1 MDAASTLL
9 ADVFTHALTE
19 GLSRAA
25 APRVRP
31 VGAVPDDIGAVP
43 DDVGARRRAPRRGRP
58 APDPVDAALH
68 RFADLL
74 RSRSAQ
80 LPGGQP
86 DEEEAR
92 YLLELARH
100 ALGRT
105 ASRTAGRV
113 PGRGAA
119 PAAARTPNHPAAPS
133 AGPGPGPGR
142 PAPDQLLA
150 AAMLLTECLLQELGA
165 GAAFPLLSAVR
176 ETFAAAAGPR
186 PRAVDAWQGRRTLA
200 RDVHDRVATPLAA
213 ALDRLGAEA
222 GTVRASAQLTAARDL
237 LAQAAESSR
246 GIVAG
251 LHERTPVPRLREALE
266 VLRGLPGGPE
276 VRWHQSGDETTL
288 PELFRRELLL
298 VLREALLNA
307 RTHAAAETVTVT
319 VRTTR
324 RWAHAQVC
332 DDGRGFDVAHT
343 LSARPAYG
351 LRSMSE
357 RIESVGGRL
366 AVTSRADDGT
376 RVDVH
381 LPRYQA
387 G

>member
-1 MDAASTLL
+1 MTAASTLL

-19 GLSRAA
+19 GLSRAS

-31 VGAVPDDIGAVP
+31 VAAVPDDAGAVPDD
-43 DDVGARRRAPRRGRP
+43 
-58 APDPVDAALH
+58 VDAALH
-68 RFADLL
+68 RFTGLL
-74 RSRSAQ
+74 GSRSAQ
-80 LPGGQP
+80 LPGGRP
-86 DEEEAR
+86 DEEETR
-92 YLLELARH
+92 YLRELARH
-100 ALGRT
+100 ALGR
-105 ASRTAGRV
+105 A
-113 PGRGAA
+113 AA
-119 PAAARTPNHPAAPS
+119 PAADRL
-133 AGPGPGPGR
+133 
-142 PAPDQLLA
+142 APDQLLA
-150 AAMLLTECLLQELGA
+150 AAVLLTECLLLQGLDA
-165 GAAFPLLSAVR
+165 GAALPLLRAVR
-176 ETFAAAAGPR
+176 ETFAAAAGPH

-222 GTVRASAQLTAARDL
+222 GTVRASEQLTAARDL
-237 LAQAAESSR
+237 LVQAAESSR

-266 VLRGLPGGPE
+266 EFLRGLPEGPE

-298 VLREALLNA
+298 VLREAVLNA
-307 RTHAAAETVTVT
+307 RTHAAADTVSVT

-351 LRSMSE
+351 LRAMSE

-366 AVTSRADDGT
+366 AVTSRAGDGT

>member
-1 MDAASTLL
+1 MAAASTLL
-9 ADVFTHALTE
+9 ADVFTHALAE

-25 APRVRP
+25 TPRVRP
-31 VGAVPDDIGAVP
+31 VGAVA
-43 DDVGARRRAPRRGRP
+43 DDVGA
-58 APDPVDAALH
+58 APDDVDAALC
-68 RFADLL
+68 RFAGLL
-74 RSRSAQ
+74 RSPSVG

-86 DEEEAR
+86 DGEETR

-105 ASRTAGRV
+105 PSRPALPAG
-113 PGRGAA
+113 A
-119 PAAARTPNHPAAPS
+119 P
-133 AGPGPGPGR
+133 AGPGG

-150 AAMLLTECLLQELGA
+150 AAILLTECLLLQEPDT
-165 GAAFPLLSAVR
+165 GAALPLLRAVR
-176 ETFAAAAGPR
+176 ETFAAAAGPHL
-186 PRAVDAWQGRRTLA
+186 RAVDAWQGRRTLA

-222 GTVRASAQLTAARDL
+222 GTVRASEQLTAARDL

-266 VLRGLPGGPE
+266 VLRGLPEGPE

-307 RTHAAAETVTVT
+307 RTHAAAETVSVT

-366 AVTSRADDGT
+366 AVTSRAGDGT

>member
-1 MDAASTLL
+1 MTAASTLL
-9 ADVFTHALTE
+9 ADVFTHALSE

-31 VGAVPDDIGAVP
+31 IGAVP
-43 DDVGARRRAPRRGRP
+43 DDLGGP

-68 RFADLL
+68 RFAGLL
-74 RSRSAQ
+74 RSPSAQ

-100 ALGRT
+100 ALARP
-105 ASRTAGRV
+105 ASRAAGQ
-113 PGRGAA
+113 PAA
-119 PAAARTPNHPAAPS
+119 PAV
-133 AGPGPGPGR
+133 GR
-142 PAPDQLLA
+142 PAPDQLLT
-150 AAMLLTECLLQELGA
+150 AAMLLTECLLLQGLGA
-165 GAAFPLLSAVR
+165 GAALPLLHSVR
-176 ETFAAAAGPR
+176 ETFGAAAGPHL
-186 PRAVDAWQGRRTLA
+186 RAADAWQGRRTLA

-266 VLRGLPGGPE
+266 VVRGLPEGPE
-276 VRWHQSGDETTL
+276 VRWQQSGDETTL

-307 RTHAAAETVTVT
+307 RTHAAAETVSVT

-366 AVTSRADDGT
+366 AVTSRAGDGT

>member
-1 MDAASTLL
+1 MTAASTLL

-19 GLSRAA
+19 GLSRAS

-31 VGAVPDDIGAVP
+31 VAAVPDDIGA
-43 DDVGARRRAPRRGRP
+43 PRRGPRRGGP

-68 RFADLL
+68 RFTGLL
-74 RSRSAQ
+74 GSRSAQ
-80 LPGGQP
+80 LPGGRP

-92 YLLELARH
+92 YLRELAGH

-105 ASRTAGRV
+105 ASR
-113 PGRGAA
+113 PAA
-119 PAAARTPNHPAAPS
+119 PAA
-133 AGPGPGPGR
+133 GR
-142 PAPDQLLA
+142 PAPDQLLVA
-150 AAMLLTECLLQELGA
+150 ALLLTECLLLQGLDA
-165 GAAFPLLSAVR
+165 GAALPLLHAVR
-176 ETFAAAAGPR
+176 ETFAAAAGPH
-186 PRAVDAWQGRRTLA
+186 PRAVDAWQGRRALA

-222 GTVRASAQLTAARDL
+222 GTVRASEQLTAARDL
-237 LAQAAESSR
+237 LVQAAESSR

-266 VLRGLPGGPE
+266 EFLRGLPEGPA

-298 VLREALLNA
+298 VLREAVLNA
-307 RTHAAAETVTVT
+307 RTHAAADTVSVT

-351 LRSMSE
+351 LRAMSE

-366 AVTSRADDGT
+366 AVTSRAGDGT

>member
-1 MDAASTLL
+1 MTAASTLL

-19 GLSRAA
+19 GLSRAS

-31 VGAVPDDIGAVP
+31 VAAVP
-43 DDVGARRRAPRRGRP
+43 DDVGAVRDDIGAPRRAPRRGGP

-68 RFADLL
+68 RFTGLL
-74 RSRSAQ
+74 GSRSAQ

-92 YLLELARH
+92 YLRELARH

-105 ASRTAGRV
+105 ASRA
-113 PGRGAA
+113 AA
-119 PAAARTPNHPAAPS
+119 PAVT
-133 AGPGPGPGR
+133 GR

-150 AAMLLTECLLQELGA
+150 AAMLLTECLLLQGLDA
-165 GAAFPLLSAVR
+165 GAVLPLLCAVR
-176 ETFAAAAGPR
+176 ETFAAAAGPH

-222 GTVRASAQLTAARDL
+222 GTVRASEQLTAARDL

-251 LHERTPVPRLREALE
+251 LHERTPVPRLRESLE
-266 VLRGLPGGPE
+266 EFLRGLPEGPE

-298 VLREALLNA
+298 VLREAVLNA
-307 RTHAAAETVTVT
+307 RTHAGAETVSVT

-351 LRSMSE
+351 LRAMSE

-366 AVTSRADDGT
+366 AVTSRAGDGT